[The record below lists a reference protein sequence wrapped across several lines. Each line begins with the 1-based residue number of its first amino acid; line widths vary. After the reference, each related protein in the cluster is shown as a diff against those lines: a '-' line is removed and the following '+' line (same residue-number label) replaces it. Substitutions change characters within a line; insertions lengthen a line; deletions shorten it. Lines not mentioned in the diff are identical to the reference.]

1 MVPSMTDRGET
12 VTVKLV
18 DYDRLREELRE
29 AQNDVHKLRV
39 EVNAAKLGDLSGTTK
54 MLHDAFHETIKVVQ
68 FAVGNLDPQT
78 IAGWPHKAL
87 VAIAAAIET
96 IPGIDQHVAEMPG
109 ELRSFARSAAGHEER
124 RRRHREANPSVPASA
139 EDFGPQTE
147 EARRVHEATV
157 QQVKNGDGATS
168 T

>member
-1 MVPSMTDRGET
+1 MTDRGET
-12 VTVKLV
+12 VTVKLS
-18 DYDRLREELRE
+18 DYDRLRDELRE
-29 AQNDVHKLRV
+29 AQNKVYMLQT
-39 EVNAAKLGDLSGTTK
+39 EVNAAKLGDPTGPTK
-54 MLHDAFHETIKVVQ
+54 LLFDAFHETIKVVQ

-87 VAIAAAIET
+87 VAIADAIET
-96 IPGIDQHVAEMPG
+96 IPGVDQHVAEMPG

-124 RRRHREANPSVPASA
+124 RRLHRLAHPPVPASA

-147 EARRVHEATV
+147 EAKRVHEATI
-157 QQVKNGDGATS
+157 QMKNGDGSATP